1 MKNGYRHI
9 DTAAGYQ
16 NETEVGQGI
25 KASGVPRE
33 QIFLTTKLDNPDQRN
48 PTAALES
55 SLKKLDTPYIDLCMK
70 PLFLYFPRKT
80 LIRRPGLMHWPAP
93 MTQDG
98 KADKGH
104 DWLDTWKAMED
115 LYNTY
120 PDKLKAIGE

>member
-1 MKNGYRHI
+1 MPGQVEHAVEYALKNGYRHI

-55 SLKKLDTPYIDLCMK
+55 SLKKLDTPYINLCTN
-70 PLFLYFPRKT
+70 PFLTFSMGGRSN
-80 LIRRPGLMHWPAP
+80 H
-93 MTQDG
+93 TQG
-98 KADKGH
+98 
-104 DWLDTWKAMED
+104 
-115 LYNTY
+115 
-120 PDKLKAIGE
+120 